1 MSNPFKLYHYVFF
14 VCIAIACTRCKVPS
28 LAKAPAPKPVPVS
41 YGHSDDT
48 ANTATIRW
56 KEFFTDKNLVM
67 LIDTALK
74 NNQELLMTLQEI
86 EIARN
91 DIRVKQGKLLP
102 SVVAGGGAGVDKV
115 GRYTSQGA
123 GDASTEITPGKEVPE
138 WLTDLRI
145 GAYANWEVDIWK
157 KLRTEKTAAVTRYLA
172 TVEGKNFV
180 ITNLI
185 AEIANA
191 YYELLALDNQLD
203 IVRQT
208 ISLQKSAL
216 EVVRVQKEAAR
227 VTELAVKKFEAEVL
241 SSQSMEFDLL
251 QKIKEKENEINFLA
265 GRYPQPVIR
274 DKSAFLSLVPQQVF
288 TGIPSQLLKNRP
300 DIKQAELELT
310 AAELD
315 VKVARAEFLPSFE
328 ISSALGFNAFK
339 PSYLVKFPESVLFSL
354 AGDLAGPLI
363 NKNAIRAEFNTA
375 NARQLQALYNY
386 ERTILNAYIEVSTG
400 LSGIDN
406 QQKSYELKT
415 KEVNALANSVDI
427 ANELF
432 KSARADYFEVLMT
445 QRDALDARL
454 ELTETKLQQFNSVVN
469 IYRALGG
476 GWN

>member
-1 MSNPFKLYHYVFF
+1 MLNQSKLYPF
-14 VCIAIACTRCKVPS
+14 VLLICIAVLCTECKVPS
-28 LAKAPAPKPVPVS
+28 LAKAPEQKPVPAS
-41 YGHSDDT
+41 YGNAEDT
-48 ANTATIRW
+48 TNTATIKWRQ
-56 KEFFTDKNLVM
+56 FFTDKNLVT

-74 NNQELLMTLQEI
+74 NNQELLITLQEI

-102 SVVAGGGAGVDKV
+102 SVVAGAGAGVEKV
-115 GRYTSQGA
+115 GLYTSQGA
-123 GDASTEITPGKEVPE
+123 GDASADITPGKRVPE
-138 WLTDLRI
+138 WLTDQRT
-145 GAYANWEVDIWK
+145 GVYTTWEADIWK
-157 KLRTEKTAAVTRYLA
+157 KLRNEKEAAVTRYLA
-172 TVEGKNFV
+172 TIEGKNFV

-185 AEIANA
+185 AEIASA
-191 YYELLALDNQLD
+191 YYELLSLDNQLE
-203 IVRQT
+203 IVQQT
-208 ISLQKSAL
+208 IGLQKNAL
-216 EVVRVQKEAAR
+216 DIVRVQKDAAR

-241 SSQSMEFDLL
+241 GSQSLEFDLL
-251 QKIKEKENEINFLA
+251 QKIKEKENEINFLT

-274 DKSAFLSLVPQQVF
+274 DKSAFLSLVPQQIS

-328 ISSALGFNAFK
+328 ISSAIGLNAFK
-339 PSYLVKFPESVLFSL
+339 PSYLVKLPESVIFSL

-363 NKNAIRAEFNTA
+363 NKNAIKAGFANA

-386 ERTILNAYIEVSTG
+386 ERTILNAYVEVSTG
-400 LSGIDN
+400 LSDLDN
-406 QQKSYELKT
+406 LQKAYDVKT
-415 KEVNALANSVDI
+415 KEVNALVNSVDI
-427 ANELF
+427 ANDLF

-445 QRDALDARL
+445 QRDALESKL
-454 ELTETKLQQFNSVVN
+454 ELTETKLRQFNAVVN